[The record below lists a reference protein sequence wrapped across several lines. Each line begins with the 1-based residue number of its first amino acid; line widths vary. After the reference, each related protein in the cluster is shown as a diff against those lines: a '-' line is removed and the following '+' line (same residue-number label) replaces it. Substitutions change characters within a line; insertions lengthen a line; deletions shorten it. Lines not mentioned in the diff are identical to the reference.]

1 MIPLQTRRRHHRA
14 HTNIYSLLDEN
25 EKDQEKIVA
34 IYKNNEEL
42 KKHKRKRYTIE
53 DQENTMGKSNQLTQI
68 QRKKYEI
75 KNDRKKKKQKGEL
88 RTE

>member
-1 MIPLQTRRRHHRA
+1 M
-14 HTNIYSLLDEN
+14 
-25 EKDQEKIVA
+25 A

-75 KNDRKKKKQKGEL
+75 KNDRKKEKHKKEN
-88 RTE
+88 

>member
-1 MIPLQTRRRHHRA
+1 M
-14 HTNIYSLLDEN
+14 
-25 EKDQEKIVA
+25 A

>member
-1 MIPLQTRRRHHRA
+1 M
-14 HTNIYSLLDEN
+14 
-25 EKDQEKIVA
+25 A

-53 DQENTMGKSNQLTQI
+53 DQENKMGKSNQLTQI

-88 RTE
+88 RTEWKGTWVVYKKEENWQKTEKEKE

>member
-1 MIPLQTRRRHHRA
+1 MTPLQTRRRHHRA
-14 HTNIYSLLDEN
+14 HTNIYNLLDEN

-34 IYKNNEEL
+34 IYKNNAQ
-42 KKHKRKRYTIE
+42 KHKRKRYTIE

-75 KNDRKKKKQKGEL
+75 KNDRKKKKHKKEN
-88 RTE
+88 